1 MLVGYARV
9 STDLQTTDGQ
19 IDALHAAGCERVFE
33 ELMSGTRADRPQLAA
48 ALEFARE
55 GDVLVVAR
63 LDRLARSM
71 RQLLTTVDALQARGI
86 GLRSLHENID
96 TTSATGRLDPP
107 HLRRPWAVRGGASA

>member
-19 IDALHAAGCERVFE
+19 IDALNAVGCERVFE
-33 ELMSGTRADRPQLAA
+33 ESMSGTRTHRPQLAA
-48 ALEFARE
+48 ALAFARD

-71 RQLLTTVDALQARGI
+71 RQLRSVAAPDSTCSEIPLAERG
-86 GLRSLHENID
+86 
-96 TTSATGRLDPP
+96 
-107 HLRRPWAVRGGASA
+107 